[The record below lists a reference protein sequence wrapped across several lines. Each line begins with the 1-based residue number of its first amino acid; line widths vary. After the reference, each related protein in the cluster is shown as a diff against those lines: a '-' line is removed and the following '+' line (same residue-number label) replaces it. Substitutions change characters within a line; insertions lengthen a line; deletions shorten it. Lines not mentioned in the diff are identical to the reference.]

1 MVNMVEMLN
10 MVWVTTG
17 LKIKGYAHIYIWDVT
32 GRKHKKVLTVTAFGK
47 GNWETGE
54 KGGKEI
60 YLSPYT
66 GLNPLDLVFCALL
79 PSQKLHLKNR
89 SERI

>member
-1 MVNMVEMLN
+1 MV
-10 MVWVTTG
+10 
-17 LKIKGYAHIYIWDVT
+17 
-32 GRKHKKVLTVTAFGK
+32 TVTAFGK

-66 GLNPLDLVFCALL
+66 VLNPLDLVFYALL
-79 PSQKLHLKNR
+79 PSQKLHLKNK